1 MYKMEYVLCIEVM
14 CEREVRGMR
23 KTETRVVTDALG
35 MDLTTGS
42 QFQQVLRANVV
53 CQASPVREIQGYI
66 YSKAFS
72 RNGVQC

>member
-1 MYKMEYVLCIEVM
+1 MDYVLCIEVV

-23 KTETRVVTDALG
+23 KRETRVVTDALG

-53 CQASPVREIQGYI
+53 CQASAQRGKYKAMYTAKHFQGT
-66 YSKAFS
+66 
-72 RNGVQC
+72 GVQCEP